1 MFLKKYL
8 SKAENDNREVFFM
21 RALVFCLGAI
31 MLIQTAVMYS
41 MIGTERTILVPPEIN
56 RTFWV
61 GSNTASSE
69 YLEQM
74 AYWYAGLAL
83 TITPQSAD
91 YQDDLFL
98 KYAAPASSGQLQA
111 DMGARA
117 DFLKKNNTSTQFS
130 VRSIKVDK
138 DNLRVALSGTLDTW
152 TSDKKAGER
161 TATYMVGFKFI
172 NGKLYVSNFKETSD
186 QDPFGDS
193 IAPKP

>member
-8 SKAENDNREVFFM
+8 SKAENDNREVLFM
-21 RALVFCLGAI
+21 RALVVCLGAI
-31 MLIQTAVMYS
+31 MLLQTAVMFS
-41 MIGTERTILVPPEIN
+41 MIGNEKTILVPPEIN

-61 GSNTASSE
+61 SGNAASSE

-83 TITPQSAD
+83 TITPSSAD
-91 YQDDLFL
+91 YQDNLFL
-98 KYAAPASSGQLQA
+98 KYAAPSSAGQLQA
-111 DMGARA
+111 DIGAQT
-117 DFLKKNNTSTQFS
+117 DFLKKNNISTQFS
-130 VRSIKVDK
+130 VRSTKVDK
-138 DNLRVALSGTLDTW
+138 DNLRVALTGNLDTW

-161 TATYMVGFKFI
+161 TVTYMIGFKFI

-193 IAPKP
+193 ATTKP